1 MFIYKVKSLVY
12 YYYVTEAKRI
22 NKSGHI
28 RQSRIAGSKEIDFCF
43 EFQAWI
49 LVNLFQLSSLLQQG
63 FILYQSDNSNI
74 G

>member
-1 MFIYKVKSLVY
+1 MFIYEVKSLVY
-12 YYYVTEAKRI
+12 YYYVIEAKRI

-49 LVNLFQLSSLLQQG
+49 LVNLF
-63 FILYQSDNSNI
+63 
-74 G
+74 